1 MFIHFIL
8 NPNAGN
14 GRGQK
19 KWRQFQPQLT
29 IPYELHETKYAGHT
43 CELARSIART
53 ATKKQPVCIISIGG
67 DGTLHEVVNGI
78 ATTEHVYIGAIAAG
92 SGNDFARGY
101 RVFRDAKQIEQ
112 FVVSKQ
118 ATVHDVGVVRI
129 NDYQKRFIN
138 NFGIGFDAL
147 VASIANE
154 SQLKKKLNKWK
165 LGKLSYP
172 YFVIQALFTFQP
184 FQLTAIH
191 NGKREVFNDVWFA
204 TVSNQPF
211 FGGGMN
217 LSPTSNTQDGKLEV
231 TVVSN
236 LSKWKL
242 LFLFGSVFFAKHT
255 QMKEVHQFEVEQ
267 VQFEF
272 QYDQQVMSHADGE
285 KQQLQP
291 GTNVILAYVNE
302 KAWYLAK

>member
-1 MFIHFIL
+1 MQVHFIL

-14 GRGQK
+14 GRGKNQ
-19 KWRQFQPQLT
+19 WLQFQPHLT
-29 IPYELHETKYAGHT
+29 IDYKLHETEYAGHT
-43 CELARSIART
+43 FELAREIAVE
-53 ATKKQPVCIISIGG
+53 ATVQHPICIIAIGG
-67 DGTLHEVVNGI
+67 DGTVNEVVNGAAHI
-78 ATTEHVYIGAIAAG
+78 DNVYIGAIAAG

-101 RVFRDAKQIEQ
+101 TVFNHAKELER
-112 FVVSKQ
+112 FLLSKES
-118 ATVHDVGVVRI
+118 TMHDVGVAQI
-129 NDYQKRFIN
+129 NTSKKLFVN

-147 VASIANE
+147 VAIMANE

-165 LGKLSYP
+165 LGNLSYP

-191 NGKREVFNDVWFA
+191 NGKREQFHNVWFA
-204 TVSNQPF
+204 TVSNQPY

-255 QMKEVHQFEVEQ
+255 QLKEVYQFETTEIHLQ
-267 VQFEF
+267 LSESI
-272 QYDQQVMSHADGE
+272 MAHADGE
-285 KQQLQP
+285 RQLLEE
-291 GTNVILAYVNE
+291 GENHIAITVSK
-302 KAWYLAK
+302 KAWQLAK